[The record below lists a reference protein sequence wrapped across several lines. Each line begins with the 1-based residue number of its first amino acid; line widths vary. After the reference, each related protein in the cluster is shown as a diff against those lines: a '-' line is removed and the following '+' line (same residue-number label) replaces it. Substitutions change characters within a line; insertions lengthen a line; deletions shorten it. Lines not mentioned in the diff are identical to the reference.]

1 VAPLEHLGVLD
12 FLEGEKAL
20 TSEVTAIETP
30 GHTPGSM
37 SLSISSLGQ
46 TALIL
51 GDVFHNP
58 AQVTGTDWLFSF
70 DSDGDLL
77 HEDQHPAD
85 GAGCSP

>member
-1 VAPLEHLGVLD
+1 
-12 FLEGEKAL
+12 
-20 TSEVTAIETP
+20 
-30 GHTPGSM
+30 M